1 MNDYGIVIED
11 QYEEMLTR
19 LELEGKTAMLAAKDG
34 KLAAIVAVAD
44 EVKETSKEAVHQ
56 LKSMGL
62 QVVMLTGDNERTAKA
77 IANQVGID
85 SVFAEVLP
93 DEKAKKWKVEELKK
107 QGHKVVMIGDGI
119 NEAPALAVADIGM
132 AIGTGT
138 DVAIEASDIT
148 LMRGDL
154 MAVPQAIK
162 MSQLTMR
169 NIKQNLFWA
178 FIYNSIGLPI
188 AAAGLLAPWIAGAAM
203 AFSSVSVV
211 SNALRLKRVKL

>member
-11 QYEEMLTR
+11 QHEEMMTR

-77 IANQVGID
+77 IADQVGID

-93 DEKAKKWKVEELKK
+93 GEKAKKWK
-107 QGHKVVMIGDGI
+107 
-119 NEAPALAVADIGM
+119 
-132 AIGTGT
+132 
-138 DVAIEASDIT
+138 S
-148 LMRGDL
+148 
-154 MAVPQAIK
+154 
-162 MSQLTMR
+162 
-169 NIKQNLFWA
+169 
-178 FIYNSIGLPI
+178 
-188 AAAGLLAPWIAGAAM
+188 
-203 AFSSVSVV
+203 
-211 SNALRLKRVKL
+211 